1 MNFISHIH
9 IAEQALAPA
18 HEMQA
23 RSNEASSPPP
33 ERSMTCHVLFGA
45 ALPDFAAIGRF
56 RLAQRPVDR
65 WLALGVEA
73 HHRTDD
79 AFHHHPWFTDHSS
92 RLRAGVE
99 RLGIGRG
106 PARAIGHVGI
116 ELLLDGE
123 LIERRP
129 TLQRTT
135 DSVLSLADNRNL
147 GIHEIVP
154 SDQQAGWREHLA
166 RIADWRVAHDH
177 HHPAVVAERL
187 HRILRRRPRLSFER
201 GQVPAVAGAL
211 TGQLDAMGTGINQM
225 VADVVSR
232 VSADL
237 NNATSGNRT

>member
-1 MNFISHIH
+1 MNFISHIQ
-9 IAEQALAPA
+9 IAEQALATA
-18 HEMQA
+18 DETQA
-23 RSNEASSPPP
+23 SSNEAPSPHP
-33 ERSMTCHVLFGA
+33 ECSMTHHVLFGA

-56 RLAQRPVDR
+56 RLARRPVDR

-79 AFHHHPWFTDHSS
+79 AFHHHPWFIDHSS
-92 RLRAGVE
+92 RLRAGIE

-129 TLQRTT
+129 ALQHTT

-154 SDQQAGWREHLA
+154 SDQQARWRDHLA

-201 GQVPAVAGAL
+201 AQVPAVAEAL

-225 VADVVSR
+225 VTDVVSR
-232 VSADL
+232 VSADMS
-237 NNATSGNRT
+237 NATSGTPT

>member
-9 IAEQALAPA
+9 IAEQALATA
-18 HEMQA
+18 DGTRD
-23 RSNEASSPPP
+23 RSNDASSPPP
-33 ERSMTCHVLFGA
+33 ERSVTHHVLFGA
-45 ALPDFAAIGRF
+45 ALPDFAAMGRF
-56 RLAQRPVDR
+56 RLARRPLDR

-79 AFHHHPWFTDHSS
+79 AFHHHPWFTDHSG
-92 RLRAGVE
+92 RLRAGLE
-99 RLGIGRG
+99 TLGLGRG

-129 TLQRTT
+129 ALQRTT

-147 GIHEIVP
+147 GVYEIVP
-154 SDQQAGWREHLA
+154 PEQQAGWREHLA

-177 HHPAVVAERL
+177 HHPAMVAERL
-187 HRILRRRPRLSFER
+187 YRVLSRRPRLSFER
-201 GQVPAVAGAL
+201 AQVPAVTEAL
-211 TGQLDAMGTGINQM
+211 TGQLDSIGTGINQM

-237 NNATSGNRT
+237 NSGTSGNPT